1 MGCRLSCC
9 RTPATPRV
17 APKRRSKRDK
27 RHTNINLSRQI
38 DFITVQET
46 DGRVLQLE
54 GNLLQHISERE
65 PDDLDYDPST
75 NPKTGPLFMQR
86 SRNDIRH
93 IRDKRQ
99 SQLNLLCARS
109 SKISSS
115 CSTIYIDDSTVSHPN
130 LKNTLKSASLA
141 ISYHIGNR
149 DHLTFSS
156 KVYEIF
162 DERLHPLTKEIR
174 ESDFRPPEQ
183 KAIYL
188 FMGTLFNA
196 VQLPPE
202 CAIITLV
209 YIERLLTYAETD
221 IDTFTWKRVVL
232 GAILLASKVWDDQ
245 AVWNVDYCQILRDI
259 TVEDM

>member
-9 RTPATPRV
+9 KAPNTPRV
-17 APKRRSKRDK
+17 APKRRVKRNAGGGLD
-27 RHTNINLSRQI
+27 QPI
-38 DFITVQET
+38 DFVAVQEV
-46 DGRVLQLE
+46 DGIVPNLE

-75 NPKTGPLFMQR
+75 NPRTGPLFMQR
-86 SRNDIRH
+86 FR
-93 IRDKRQ
+93 RDTCCLHEQKQ
-99 SQLNLLCARS
+99 NQLNLLEARS
-109 SKISSS
+109 MKKFNS
-115 CSTIYIDDSTVSHPN
+115 CSTIYLDESTISHPN
-130 LKNTLKSASLA
+130 LKAIIKSVSLA
-141 ISYHIGNR
+141 IWYHIGNR
-149 DHLTFSS
+149 DHLAFST

-162 DERLHPLTKEIR
+162 DERLHPLTKDIR
-174 ESDFRPPEQ
+174 ECDFREPDH
-183 KAIYL
+183 KVIYR
-188 FMGTLFNA
+188 FMRTMFNA

-209 YIERLLTYAETD
+209 YIERLLTYGETD
-221 IDTFTWKRVVL
+221 VDTFTWKRILL